1 MECELHGV
9 IYRRAQ
15 WLRDAK
21 PDGETASREKQAAR
35 KEKSFWLEGCDP
47 STHPRVVLPRS
58 AEAIQNKRVECLMR
72 AKIRK
77 KSAQECDQKRDRSKI
92 VCTFECPHSESLK

>member
-15 WLRDAK
+15 WVRDAK
-21 PDGETASREKQAAR
+21 PDGETASREKQAAT

-47 STHPRVVLPRS
+47 STHPRVFLPRS
-58 AEAIQNKRVECLMR
+58 AEAIQNKRVEFLMR
-72 AKIRK
+72 AKMRKRVRKNVIRK
-77 KSAQECDQKRDRSKI
+77 EIGQKPSARLNVRTLN
-92 VCTFECPHSESLK
+92 V

>member
-21 PDGETASREKQAAR
+21 PDGETASREKQAAT
-35 KEKSFWLEGCDP
+35 KEKSFWLADAFFGSADYEELRGKWKIEMGEGKILRKRRAGGNQVWEREEQAMICGGE
-47 STHPRVVLPRS
+47 H
-58 AEAIQNKRVECLMR
+58 AEG
-72 AKIRK
+72 
-77 KSAQECDQKRDRSKI
+77 
-92 VCTFECPHSESLK
+92 